1 MSKQERVQKPRTV
14 VHKNTRTEVMDDT
27 KTRSEER
34 KQALE
39 EEMNAMV
46 DEIDDLLEENAEL
59 FVKSYVQKGGQLR
72 AEGNTW
78 FQPYGGACRTSGLRQ
93 RMASQER

>member
-1 MSKQERVQKPRTV
+1 VTKKQERVTKPRTIV
-14 VHKNTRTEVMDDT
+14 QKNTRTEVMDDT

-59 FVKSYVQKGGQLR
+59 FVKSYVQKGG
-72 AEGNTW
+72 E
-78 FQPYGGACRTSGLRQ
+78 
-93 RMASQER
+93 